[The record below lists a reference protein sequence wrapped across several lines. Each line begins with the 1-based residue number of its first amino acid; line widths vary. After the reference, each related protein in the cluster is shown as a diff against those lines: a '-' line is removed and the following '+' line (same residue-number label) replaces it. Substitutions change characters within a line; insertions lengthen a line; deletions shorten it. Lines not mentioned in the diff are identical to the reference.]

1 MGFIFFN
8 IQTMNDE
15 IDDIYEEDSSFL
27 EEDKVNKQYYIGIS
41 SKDLLLL
48 STISPKTFYKYD
60 YQLVQQYLNDY
71 SIQES
76 EPRNIEIFQLDIQNN
91 TYQVILK
98 THWIRLIQRRWKKI
112 VQNRLVYRKRLDSI
126 FYFQTHGKYKKI
138 PSFLIHGLINF

>member
-1 MGFIFFN
+1 
-8 IQTMNDE
+8 MNDE
-15 IDDIYEEDSSFL
+15 TDDIYEEDSSFL
-27 EEDKVNKQYYIGIS
+27 EEDKIDKQYYIGIA

-48 STISPKTFYKYD
+48 STISPKSFYKYD

-71 SIQES
+71 SIQEN

-112 VQNRLVYRKRLDSI
+112 VQNRLQYRKRLDSI
-126 FYFQTHGKYKKI
+126 FHFQTHGKYKKI
-138 PSFLIHGLINF
+138 PSLSINGLINY

>member
-8 IQTMNDE
+8 IQIMNDE

-27 EEDKVNKQYYIGIS
+27 EEDKVNKQYYIGIA

-76 EPRNIEIFQLDIQNN
+76 EPRNIEIFQLEIQNN
-91 TYQVILK
+91 TYHVVLK
-98 THWIRLIQRRWKKI
+98 TRWIRLIQRRWKKI
-112 VQNRLVYRKRLDSI
+112 VQNRLHYRKRLDSI

-138 PSFLIHGLINF
+138 PSFSIHGLINF